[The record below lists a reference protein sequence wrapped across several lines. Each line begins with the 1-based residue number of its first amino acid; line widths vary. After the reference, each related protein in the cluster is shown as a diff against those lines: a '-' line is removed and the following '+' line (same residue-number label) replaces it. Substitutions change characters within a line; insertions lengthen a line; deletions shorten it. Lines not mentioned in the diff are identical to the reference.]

1 MSDQLHLNAFTMNCV
16 GHLNGGLWRHPAD
29 QAHRYKDQD
38 YWVELALIAERGKL
52 DAIFLADVLGIYDV
66 YEGGPEASIR
76 EAMQTPVNDPL
87 HVIPTMAY
95 VTSHLGF
102 ASTYSTTYTHPFMLA
117 QKFSTL
123 DHLTDG
129 RIAWNIVTSY
139 LSHAAKNLGLDD
151 RIPHEERYKRADE
164 YLEVLYKLWEGSWE
178 DDAVVRDV
186 ERGMFTDP
194 AKVHTID
201 HKGKYFNVPGPHVC
215 EPSPQ
220 RTPVLYQAGQSDRG
234 RAFAA
239 KHAEAVFTIYPTGDL
254 IREYIDDIHHRAQEY
269 GRNPEH
275 IKIFPGIVPIV
286 GETEAVAQAKYEA
299 YKEFASP
306 DAAFAHTG
314 GATDIDFSVYDP
326 GQPVK
331 DIGNI
336 ETEGVKGIVDIL
348 SASIPGGARSAN
360 GDWTIE
366 DVGKSA
372 ALGSFC
378 PVVVGTPATIA
389 DWLEHWFKD
398 VGADG
403 FNIVELE
410 HSGTVRDFV
419 EMVVPELQRRG
430 LFRKEYRY
438 KTLRS
443 RLLQKESD
451 RLPADHTA
459 RTYIRANQP
468 A

>member
-1 MSDQLHLNAFTMNCV
+1 MNCV

-38 YWVELALIAERGKL
+38 YWVELAHIAERGKL
-52 DAIFLADVLGIYDV
+52 DAIFIADVLGMYDV
-66 YEGGPEASIR
+66 YGGGPDASIR

-87 HVIPTMAY
+87 HIIPTMAY

-139 LSHAAKNLGLDD
+139 LSHAAKNLGLEN
-151 RIPHEERYKRADE
+151 RVPHDERYQQAEE
-164 YLEVLYKLWEGSWE
+164 YMEVLYKLWEESWE
-178 DDAVVRDV
+178 DDAVIRDV
-186 ERGMFTDP
+186 ERGLYTDP

-201 HKGKYFNVPGPHVC
+201 HKGKYFDVPGPHVC

-239 KHAEAVFTIYPTGDL
+239 KHAEAVFTIYPTEEMVK
-254 IREYIDDIHHRAQEY
+254 EYIDDVRSRALKN
-269 GRNPEH
+269 GRDPEH
-275 IKIFPGIVPIV
+275 IKIFPGVVPIV

-299 YKEFASP
+299 YKELASP

-314 GATDIDFSVYDP
+314 GTTDIDFSQYNPDQIVR
-326 GQPVK
+326 
-331 DIGNI
+331 DIDV

-348 SASIPGGARSAN
+348 SASLPGESGN
-360 GDWTIE
+360 NEWTIE

-378 PVVVGTPATIA
+378 PVVVGTPDVIA
-389 DWLEHWFKD
+389 DWLEHWFKEL
-398 VGADG
+398 GADG
-403 FNIVELE
+403 FNIVELV

-430 LFRKEYRY
+430 LFRKEYQY

-443 RLLQKESD
+443 RLLQKESN
-451 RLPADHTA
+451 RLPDDHPSKQKLSKKADSA
-459 RTYIRANQP
+459 A
-468 A
+468 